1 MFHIGY
7 SMRARGRA
15 VAWNESSRA
24 LSIGAMVSL
33 LVLAALLA
41 GCEQAGR
48 PDRAHT
54 APMSTVATV
63 APNHTVYPPRHAY
76 PRASRNRFA
85 NAETN
90 PIKEVDR
97 QPVSTF
103 GADVDTASYAVV
115 RRFLR
120 DGTMPP
126 PAAVRIEEMVN
137 YFPYD
142 YAMPRD
148 REAPFAATASLFP
161 SPWSGNHLLHIA
173 VKGYDKAR
181 TRRPPLNLVLL
192 IDVSGSMSPND
203 RLPLLKR
210 SFRMLAKTMGARDRV
225 SIVTYAGTAQVALRP
240 TAGNRQQTILNAIDS
255 LSSGGGTYGR
265 GGIKLAYRLAE
276 ESFDAEAVNRVVL
289 ATDGDFNIGMTDPN
303 ALKEYIAEK
312 RKTGVYLSVL
322 GVGTGNLNDNLMQK
336 LAQTGNG
343 NAAYI
348 DSLQEARKV
357 FVEETSAN
365 LFPIADDL
373 KIQVEFNPA
382 RISHYRLIGYET
394 RALRNKDFDN
404 DRVDA
409 GDIGS
414 GHTVTALY
422 EVTLAGDPAP
432 VRKLRYAQVTKPKA
446 QPAKTSKRSNEF
458 AFVRMR
464 YKLPGGKTSRLIE
477 RPVTEADRHA
487 DFVSVPADH
496 RFATAVA
503 AFGQLLRNDKAETGD
518 GKEGLNFDRVETLA
532 RGARGGDKQGY
543 RSEFLQLV
551 RLAKSIRE

>member
-1 MFHIGY
+1 
-7 SMRARGRA
+7 
-15 VAWNESSRA
+15 
-24 LSIGAMVSL
+24 
-33 LVLAALLA
+33 
-41 GCEQAGR
+41 
-48 PDRAHT
+48 
-54 APMSTVATV
+54 
-63 APNHTVYPPRHAY
+63 
-76 PRASRNRFA
+76 
-85 NAETN
+85 
-90 PIKEVDR
+90 
-97 QPVSTF
+97 
-103 GADVDTASYAVV
+103 
-115 RRFLR
+115 
-120 DGTMPP
+120 
-126 PAAVRIEEMVN
+126 
-137 YFPYD
+137 
-142 YAMPRD
+142 
-148 REAPFAATASLFP
+148 
-161 SPWSGNHLLHIA
+161 
-173 VKGYDKAR
+173 
-181 TRRPPLNLVLL
+181 
-192 IDVSGSMSPND
+192 MSPDD

-210 SFRMLAKTMGARDRV
+210 SFRMLAKTMGARDRI

-240 TAGNRQQTILNAIDS
+240 TAGTSRQRILNAIDG
-255 LSSGGGTYGR
+255 LSSGGGTYGQ
-265 GGIKLAYRLAE
+265 GGIKLAYRLAAE
-276 ESFDAEAVNRVVL
+276 NFDAEAVNRVVL

-303 ALKEYIAEK
+303 ALKDYIADK
-312 RKTGVYLSVL
+312 RRTGVYLSVL

-357 FVEETSAN
+357 FIEETSAN

-394 RALRNKDFDN
+394 RALRNRDFDN

-432 VRKLRYAQVTKPKA
+432 VRTLRYTQATKPSVKSA
-446 QPAKTSKRSNEF
+446 ATPAKHSNEF

-477 RPVTEADRHA
+477 RPVKDSDRYA
-487 DFVSVPADH
+487 DFASVPADH

-503 AFGQLLRNDKAETGD
+503 AFGQLLRNDTAETGN
-518 GKEGLNFDRVETLA
+518 GEEGLNFNRVETLA
-532 RGARGGDKQGY
+532 RGARGGDRQGY

-551 RLAKSIRE
+551 RLAKSIKE